1 MPLPFWPDPP
11 SLAAMFR
18 MRFWATMLPSRRFL
32 DCQMRMPLFSQ
43 FSTRLPVMV
52 MPVESMENRPALR
65 FSGNVLPVT
74 VPPHPLSETKPLIL
88 WDHWCDAGTIRERE
102 ERDDALLD
110 QGHQVAYAQTGTPQV
125 NQRVDHEL
133 ARAVVGHLAAAI
145 DLHDV
150 DVDTEQVSEALLKLG
165 CRPKVHY
172 SIQEGRKRSGLK
184 AETKPED
191 YLQGDPV
198 VLSVFWKE
206 QDGTWV
212 ERPYQYFVTEKITVN
227 GKEIIKPWTPHFVFH
242 ASGTLHS
249 SGTGCIACPC
259 DCPGGIIADNRNPI
273 YDPKPSVRF
282 DMSKAPSPGTQVY
295 VKIRPI
301 TSTAN

>member
-1 MPLPFWPDPP
+1 MMKFTRRITILG
-11 SLAAMFR
+11 SLALLAM
-18 MRFWATMLPSRRFL
+18 ATQMMANEPPANKLPTPGSVVTDTGRREVILSAKVQFPEGKPCINEFGERVQAFAGCSTAAGGDAKMAAYFVFL
-32 DCQMRMPLFSQ
+32 
-43 FSTRLPVMV
+43 
-52 MPVESMENRPALR
+52 
-65 FSGNVLPVT
+65 
-74 VPPHPLSETKPLIL
+74 
-88 WDHWCDAGTIRERE
+88 
-102 ERDDALLD
+102 
-110 QGHQVAYAQTGTPQV
+110 
-125 NQRVDHEL
+125 
-133 ARAVVGHLAAAI
+133 
-145 DLHDV
+145 V
-150 DVDTEQVSEALLKLG
+150 DVETEEVSEALLKLG

-198 VLSVFWKE
+198 VLSVFWMGD
-206 QDGTWV
+206 DGKWV
-212 ERPYQYFVTEKITVN
+212 ERAYQDFVTEKIKLN
-227 GKEIIKPWTPHFVFH
+227 GREIIKPWTPHFVFH

-282 DMSKAPSPGTQVY
+282 DMSKAPPQGTQVY

-301 TSTAN
+301 SSTAN